1 MKNLLV
7 ITLIFL
13 VGCSQNFKYVLDCEM
28 SKVTR
33 TDVVKTEEKVTIKF
47 NDTKVGTSVY
57 YNLLELKIITD
68 PYEDSLFPFLFA
80 ERIFNNGENRHL
92 LQFDYGS
99 LNISSFYYFLNKDD
113 EWKQTTNHTSNCKLR

>member
-28 SKVTR
+28 SKITR
-33 TDVVKTEEKVTIKF
+33 TDVVKTEEKATIKF
-47 NDTKVGTSVY
+47 NNTKVGSSVF
-57 YNLLELKIITD
+57 YNLVELKFIES
-68 PYEDSLFPFLFA
+68 PYKDSLFSFLYA

-92 LQFDYGS
+92 LQIVPNS
-99 LNISSFYYFLNKDD
+99 LYIDSFYYFLNKDN
-113 EWKQTTNHTSNCKLR
+113 EWKQTTNYLSDCKLR